1 MAIVF
6 EKHISYF
13 SLYQINSNVSRTFL
27 MFFKKGLAE
36 YLQKSNALTS
46 EGRIIRHCFAKV
58 KIRWKLAR
66 KTSKSSKQ
74 ERGHDRRI
82 VKGGR
87 CYLLTLFIA
96 IIHSHRVVIF

>member
-36 YLQKSNALTS
+36 YLLET
-46 EGRIIRHCFAKV
+46 GCV
-58 KIRWKLAR
+58 
-66 KTSKSSKQ
+66 
-74 ERGHDRRI
+74 
-82 VKGGR
+82 
-87 CYLLTLFIA
+87 
-96 IIHSHRVVIF
+96 